1 MSNIFQKRHVFIME
15 EKDVT
20 TILNVINRSSS
31 LCLIKDLHVANC
43 EWDDKSKWF
52 ISFYSTSKRYD
63 KILKNI
69 LKIGRLTIIKR
80 PGGQEDLYIER
91 AN

>member
-1 MSNIFQKRHVFIME
+1 MSNIFQKRHVFIVE

-20 TILNVINRSSS
+20 TVLNAINNSSS
-31 LCLIKDLHVANC
+31 FCLINDLCVANC
-43 EWDDKSKWF
+43 GWGDKSKWF

-63 KILKNI
+63 KILKSI
-69 LKIGRLTIIKR
+69 LKIGRLSILKR

>member
-20 TILNVINRSSS
+20 TILNAINHSSS
-31 LCLIKDLHVANC
+31 FCLIKDLHVANC
-43 EWDDKSKWF
+43 EWADSSKWF
-52 ISFYSTSKRYD
+52 ISFYSTSRRYD

-69 LKIGRLTIIKR
+69 LKIGRLTILKG
-80 PGGQEDLYIER
+80 PGGQESLYIER
-91 AN
+91 AD